1 LLLKLP
7 LLSEEIRGIR
17 DFTLNPRLRTSRCC
31 WTSSSF
37 YFCSLRKLKHH
48 V

>member
-7 LLSEEIRGIR
+7 LLCEEIRGIR

-31 WTSSSF
+31 WTSHTCF
-37 YFCSLRKLKHH
+37 VVLFLFTQKT
-48 V
+48 